1 MLNVLSLIDILIF
14 VLPCWVTNMSF
25 QFIRAFKDTIPREH
39 WLHRVPL
46 DRFDFIFFD
55 KKPFIGSGLRIS
67 SLVSIT
73 TLPFF
78 FNYFLPQGLLY
89 YFQITLLVF
98 LGDLLGSIIKRRLD
112 YPKGAFLPFID
123 HGDYILL
130 TGAFFVFQEK
140 ISFSIFLASLALT
153 YVLHPIVCVIGYKM
167 RIKKQPL

>member
-1 MLNVLSLIDILIF
+1 
-14 VLPCWVTNMSF
+14 MSF
-25 QFIRAFKDTIPREH
+25 QFIRAAKDLVPKRH
-39 WLHRVPL
+39 WLRKWNI
-46 DRFDFIFFD
+46 DMFDFNFFD
-55 KKPFIGSGLRIS
+55 KKPFMGSGLRVT

-78 FNYFLPQGLLY
+78 FNYFLPQTLLY

-98 LGDLLGSIIKRRLD
+98 LGDILGSVIKRRFG
-112 YPKGAFLPFID
+112 YSKGTFMPLVD